1 MKKTKD
7 NTQTGKNSKNERIRA
22 CMDELKHLLA
32 MTKHEYRMLCDLC
45 DLCDIAHPTCRE
57 SMRVALLASLAKDFE
72 MLFWSYYDKVIIRD
86 VMTTTGMDSDKS
98 LDAIIEH
105 TQKQIVN
112 YMSIRG
118 GVVSKQ
124 ELLFVFGESEMTRDA
139 IDGLIDDESEMTRDA
154 IDGLIDDESEMTR
167 DAIDGLIDDEKIAV
181 VIRSQW

>member
-7 NTQTGKNSKNERIRA
+7 NAQTGKNSKNERIRA

-45 DLCDIAHPTCRE
+45 LLAHPTCRE
-57 SMRVALLASLAKDFE
+57 SMRMDLLSSLSQDVEK
-72 MLFWSYYDKVIIRD
+72 LFGSYYDKVIVRD
-86 VMTTTGMDSDKS
+86 VMKTTGMDSDES

-105 TQKQIVN
+105 TQNQIVD

-118 GVVSKQ
+118 GVVSKP
-124 ELLFVFGESEMTRDA
+124 EVMFVFGESE
-139 IDGLIDDESEMTRDA
+139 I
-154 IDGLIDDESEMTR
+154 TR

-181 VIRSQW
+181 VNGEFTTIGYYFPKA

>member
-7 NTQTGKNSKNERIRA
+7 IQTCKNSKNERIRA

-45 DLCDIAHPTCRE
+45 VLAHPTCRE
-57 SMRVALLASLAKDFE
+57 SLRVDLLSSLSQDVE
-72 MLFWSYYDKVIIRD
+72 MLFGSYYDKVIVRD
-86 VMTTTGMDSDKS
+86 VVGSTGMDSDES

-105 TQKQIVN
+105 TQNQIVD

-118 GVVSKQ
+118 GVVSKP
-124 ELLFVFGESEMTRDA
+124 EVMFVFGESE
-139 IDGLIDDESEMTRDA
+139 I
-154 IDGLIDDESEMTR
+154 TR

-181 VIRSQW
+181 VNGEFTTIGYYFPKA

>member
-7 NTQTGKNSKNERIRA
+7 NTQTGNNSKNERIRA

-45 DLCDIAHPTCRE
+45 DLAHPTCRE
-57 SMRVALLASLAKDFE
+57 SMRMAILSSLSQDVE
-72 MLFWSYYDKVIIRD
+72 MLFGSYYDKVIARNVIGS
-86 VMTTTGMDSDKS
+86 TGMDSDES

-105 TQKQIVN
+105 TQNQIVD

-118 GVVSKQ
+118 GVVSKP
-124 ELLFVFGESEMTRDA
+124 EVMFVFGESD
-139 IDGLIDDESEMTRDA
+139 
-154 IDGLIDDESEMTR
+154 MTR

-181 VIRSQW
+181 VNGEFTTIGYYFPKA

>member
-32 MTKHEYRMLCDLC
+32 MTKHEHAMLVDLC
-45 DLCDIAHPTCRE
+45 DLAHPTCRE
-57 SMRVALLASLAKDFE
+57 SMRVALMASLAKDVE
-72 MLFWSYYDKVIIRD
+72 MLFGSYYDKVITRG
-86 VMTTTGMDSDKS
+86 VMTDTGMDSDES

-105 TQKQIVN
+105 TQNQIVD

-118 GVVSKQ
+118 GVVSKP
-124 ELLFVFGESEMTRDA
+124 EVMFVFGESE
-139 IDGLIDDESEMTRDA
+139 I
-154 IDGLIDDESEMTR
+154 TR

-181 VIRSQW
+181 VNGEFTTIGYYFPKA

>member
-32 MTKHEYRMLCDLC
+32 MTKHEHAMLADLC
-45 DLCDIAHPTCRE
+45 EIAHPTCRE
-57 SMRVALLASLAKDFE
+57 SMRVALLASLAKDVE
-72 MLFWSYYDKVIIRD
+72 MLFGSYYDKVIVRD
-86 VMTTTGMDSDKS
+86 VMTDTGMDSDES

-105 TQKQIVN
+105 TQNQIVD

-118 GVVSKQ
+118 GVVSKP
-124 ELLFVFGESEMTRDA
+124 ELMFVFGEGD
-139 IDGLIDDESEMTRDA
+139 
-154 IDGLIDDESEMTR
+154 MTR

-181 VIRSQW
+181 VNGEFTTIGYYFPKA

>member
-7 NTQTGKNSKNERIRA
+7 NAQTVKNSKNERIRA

-45 DLCDIAHPTCRE
+45 DLAHPTCRE
-57 SMRVALLASLAKDFE
+57 SMRMAILSSLSQDVE
-72 MLFWSYYDKVIIRD
+72 MLFGSYYDKVIARNVIGS
-86 VMTTTGMDSDKS
+86 TGMDSDES

-105 TQKQIVN
+105 TQNQIVD

-118 GVVSKQ
+118 GVVSKP
-124 ELLFVFGESEMTRDA
+124 EVMFVFGESD
-139 IDGLIDDESEMTRDA
+139 
-154 IDGLIDDESEMTR
+154 MTR

-181 VIRSQW
+181 VNGEFTTIGYYFPKA